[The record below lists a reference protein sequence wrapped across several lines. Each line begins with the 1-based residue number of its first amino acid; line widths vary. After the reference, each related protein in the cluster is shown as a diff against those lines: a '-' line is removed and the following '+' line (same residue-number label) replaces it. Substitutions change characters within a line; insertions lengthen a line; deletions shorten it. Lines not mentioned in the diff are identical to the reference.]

1 MKKIIAFAALSL
13 LCACQKT
20 VTLPLNTAAA
30 QLVIQGE
37 VTDQPGPYTVTI
49 NKSVGFYE
57 DNTFPAVSGA
67 SVKISDGQITDS
79 LTETSPGVYLTHTLQ
94 GRSGTTYKLSVR
106 VGDSTYTAM
115 STMPAPVTLDSI
127 TFDNSSR
134 FKNNQITAQA
144 NFQDPPGVKNY
155 YQFILY
161 INGIEFNKNDFVFDD
176 RLSDGK
182 YIIQNLHMDS
192 TYIVYGNNV
201 RVDMYC
207 IDSTVYNYF
216 NQLEDALGNG
226 SLNTTAAPANPS
238 SNISNGA
245 FGIFSAHTVSA
256 QEGIAD

>member
-1 MKKIIAFAALSL
+1 
-13 LCACQKT
+13 
-20 VTLPLNTAAA
+20 
-30 QLVIQGE
+30 
-37 VTDQPGPYTVTI
+37 
-49 NKSVGFYE
+49 
-57 DNTFPAVSGA
+57 
-67 SVKISDGQITDS
+67 
-79 LTETSPGVYLTHTLQ
+79 
-94 GRSGTTYKLSVR
+94 
-106 VGDSTYTAM
+106 
-115 STMPAPVTLDSI
+115 MPAPVTLDSI

-161 INGIEFNKNDFVFDD
+161 INGIEFNKNDYVFDD

-216 NQLEDALGNG
+216 NQLQDALGNG

-256 QEGIAD
+256 QEGIAI